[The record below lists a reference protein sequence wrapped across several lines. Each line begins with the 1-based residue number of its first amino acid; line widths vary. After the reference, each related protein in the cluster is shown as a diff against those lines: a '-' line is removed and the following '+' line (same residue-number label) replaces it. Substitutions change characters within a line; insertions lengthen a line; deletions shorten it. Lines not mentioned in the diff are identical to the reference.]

1 LKTLNTCHKI
11 WGKKE
16 KLIFPK
22 SSEVLSGTTTIK
34 ATPPRTHPHL
44 SRNAAATNTSQF
56 NVYHKISPKPEDG
69 AK

>member
-1 LKTLNTCHKI
+1 MPQDLGQEGETHI
-11 WGKKE
+11 S
-16 KLIFPK
+16 K

-56 NVYHKISPKPEDG
+56 NVYHKISPMPEDG

>member
-1 LKTLNTCHKI
+1 MPQDLEQEGETHI
-11 WGKKE
+11 S
-16 KLIFPK
+16 K
-22 SSEVLSGTTTIK
+22 SSEVLSGTTIK